1 LGGPALKGLLR
12 SSALVL
18 ILAPAAHRL
27 AAQVVQPHRDSVAT
41 VINFGLINTAGNTST
56 TSLNAD
62 YTVSYLTG
70 YWTFHQSMAIV
81 YGKTSGAVTAEE
93 YRGGLRAEWSVRR
106 VLSVYGLGNF
116 YRNRFGGIDHRY
128 EEGSGLL
135 YKVIDQPRQTFNFE
149 AGISFLEETPVAQK
163 QHNFTAARAAAF
175 YKHLL
180 GKTAFISQA
189 VEILPNFQDGRDARI
204 NTETDLAAT
213 LSTRIALKFGYVI
226 RFDNEPQPGFRKMDR
241 YLTSGIQV
249 IL

>member
-1 LGGPALKGLLR
+1 MGGRALGCAV
-12 SSALVL
+12 AVVLV
-18 ILAPAAHRL
+18 APRM
-27 AAQVVQPHRDSVAT
+27 AAQVQQPHRDSVAA
-41 VINFGLINTAGNTST
+41 VLNFGLINTAGNTST
-56 TSLNAD
+56 TSLNGD

-81 YGKTSGAVTAEE
+81 YGKTSGVVTAEE
-93 YRGGLRAEWSVRR
+93 YRAGLRAEWSVSR

-135 YKVIDQPRQTFNFE
+135 YKAVDQPRQTFNFE
-149 AGISFLEETPVAQK
+149 AGISFLQETPIAQK

-189 VEILPNFQDGRDARI
+189 IEVLPDFQDGRDARV
-204 NTETDLAAT
+204 NSDTELAAA
-213 LSTRIALKFGYVI
+213 LSARIALKFGYVV
-226 RFDNEPQPGFRKMDR
+226 RFDNEPQPGFRKTDR

-249 IL
+249 VL